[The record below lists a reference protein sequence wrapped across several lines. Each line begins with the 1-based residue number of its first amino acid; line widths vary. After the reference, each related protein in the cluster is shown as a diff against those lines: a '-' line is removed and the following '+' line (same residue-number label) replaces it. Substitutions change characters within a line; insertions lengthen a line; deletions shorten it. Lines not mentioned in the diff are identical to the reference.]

1 MMKKWLLVLGIL
13 TLFAGCAA
21 NKSSYAKVVDNKLKK
36 EITITDIKER
46 VNSDSGLKQLQITG
60 TNDTD
65 KYMKV
70 RYRVEWYDKDG
81 FKLDAIGEKWM
92 ELPVY
97 QNANFTISII
107 APTKAATDYHLFINN

>member
-1 MMKKWLLVLGIL
+1 MMKKWLLIIGIL
-13 TLFAGCAA
+13 SLFAGCAA
-21 NKSSYAKVVDNKLKK
+21 NKSSYAKVVDNALQSD
-36 EITITDIKER
+36 ITITDIKER

-60 TNDTD
+60 ENDTG

-81 FKLDAIGEKWM
+81 FKIDAIGEKWS

-97 QNANFTISII
+97 KNANFTISII
-107 APTKAATDYHLFINN
+107 APNELATDYHLFINK

>member
-1 MMKKWLLVLGIL
+1 MIKKWLLVLSVAL
-13 TLFAGCAA
+13 LFAGCATH
-21 NKSSYAKVVDNKLKK
+21 NSSYAKVVDNTLKGD
-36 EITITDIKER
+36 ITITDIKER

-60 TNDTD
+60 DNETD

-81 FKLDAIGEKWM
+81 FKLDAIGEKWS

-97 QNANFTISII
+97 KNATFTISVI
-107 APTKAATDYHLFINN
+107 APSKAATDYHLYIDR